1 MALEAPFNIKVIGKK
16 LVLDELLGPYD
27 GNSSGKVG
35 FFYFSKSG
43 TPYPSPMVIIRYI
56 LAYPLPPSV
65 DNVYEQPLTN
75 YDHWGRGRVSYVV
88 SHDYVIFEQ
97 PIKLEAS

>member
-1 MALEAPFNIKVIGKK
+1 MALEAPLNIKVIGKK

-43 TPYPSPMVIIRYI
+43 TPYCAYI
-56 LAYPLPPSV
+56 NSHQSLVCSIDMMIYISV
-65 DNVYEQPLTN
+65 SQYKIGSSI
-75 YDHWGRGRVSYVV
+75 H
-88 SHDYVIFEQ
+88 
-97 PIKLEAS
+97 